1 LVIAT
6 PPMFGARRTELR
18 PRRARS
24 PFPPMLDCADVNF
37 YATRVAMDETVAKY
51 RRLDPQEIISTVKAL
66 NARIEG
72 RFPNSGLGKI
82 SAELLRVANENVE
95 RVQWIQK
102 PNFLLRTGAAL
113 LSVVLISVVIDL
125 VTHIHQFQMNDY
137 TNFIQALDASIGS
150 VVFIGAAIL
159 FFVSWEN
166 RIKRGRA
173 LKAVHELRAMAHIVD
188 MHQLTK
194 DPENYFG
201 RATRPVKSPKR
212 EMTPFE
218 LNRYFDYC
226 NDSLALISKIA
237 ALYVQGFQDPVVLD
251 AVDDVED
258 LTSGLARKIWQKI
271 IILDNLTRS
280 LPAETTLADAEE
292 PETS

>member
-1 LVIAT
+1 
-6 PPMFGARRTELR
+6 
-18 PRRARS
+18 
-24 PFPPMLDCADVNF
+24 MLA
-37 YATRVAMDETVAKY
+37 AMEQTVAKY
-51 RRLDPQEIISTVKAL
+51 RQLDSREIIETVKAL
-66 NARIEG
+66 NLRVEK

-82 SAELLRVANENVE
+82 SAELLNVAEENIE

-102 PNFLLRTGAAL
+102 PNLLLRCATIL
-113 LSVVLISVVIDL
+113 MSVVMIAVVIDM

-150 VVFIGAAIL
+150 VVFIGAAVVFL
-159 FFVSWEN
+159 VSWEN
-166 RIKRGRA
+166 RIKRDRA
-173 LKAVHELRAMAHIVD
+173 LKAIHELRAMAHIVD

-194 DPENYFG
+194 DPESYFG
-201 RATRPVKSPKR
+201 RGTRPSSPPKR
-212 EMTPFE
+212 DMTPFE

-237 ALYVQGFQDPVVLD
+237 ALYVQGYQDPVLLD

-258 LTSGLARKIWQKI
+258 LTSGLSRKIWQKI

-280 LPAETTLADAEE
+280 MPVEKNEAD
-292 PETS
+292 PTSAP

>member
-1 LVIAT
+1 
-6 PPMFGARRTELR
+6 
-18 PRRARS
+18 
-24 PFPPMLDCADVNF
+24 ML
-37 YATRVAMDETVAKY
+37 
-51 RRLDPQEIISTVKAL
+51 L
-66 NARIEG
+66 
-72 RFPNSGLGKI
+72 
-82 SAELLRVANENVE
+82 
-95 RVQWIQK
+95 
-102 PNFLLRTGAAL
+102 
-113 LSVVLISVVIDL
+113 
-125 VTHIHQFQMNDY
+125 HIRQFKFDDY
-137 TNFIQALDASIGS
+137 TNFIQSLEASISS

-201 RATRPVKSPKR
+201 RATRPVKPPKR

-258 LTSGLARKIWQKI
+258 LTAGFSRKIWQKI
-271 IILDNLTRS
+271 NLLENLGRA
-280 LPAETTLADAEE
+280 LPAGEKG
-292 PETS
+292 

>member
-1 LVIAT
+1 
-6 PPMFGARRTELR
+6 
-18 PRRARS
+18 
-24 PFPPMLDCADVNF
+24 
-37 YATRVAMDETVAKY
+37 MDEIVAKY
-51 RRLDPQEIISTVKAL
+51 RRLDSQEIINTVKAL
-66 NARIEG
+66 HSRVEG
-72 RFPNSGLGKI
+72 RFPNSSLGKI
-82 SAELLRVANENVE
+82 SAELLSVANENIQ
-95 RVQWIQK
+95 RVQWIQR
-102 PNFLLRTGAAL
+102 PNILLRAGAAF
-113 LSVVLISVVIDL
+113 LSILLISVVVGL
-125 VTHIHQFQMNDY
+125 VMHIHQFKMDDY

-150 VVFIGAAIL
+150 VVFMGAAIL

-166 RIKRGRA
+166 RIKRNRA

-201 RATRPVKSPKR
+201 RATRPSKPPKR

-237 ALYVQGFQDPVVLD
+237 ALYVQGFQDPVLLD

-258 LTSGLARKIWQKI
+258 LTSGLSRKIWQKI
-271 IILDNLTRS
+271 ILLDNLTRS
-280 LPAETTLADAEE
+280 LPVEKQVADL
-292 PETS
+292 TSPP

>member
-1 LVIAT
+1 
-6 PPMFGARRTELR
+6 
-18 PRRARS
+18 
-24 PFPPMLDCADVNF
+24 
-37 YATRVAMDETVAKY
+37 MDETVAKY
-51 RRLDPQEIISTVKAL
+51 RQLDPREIINTVKAL
-66 NARIEG
+66 QSRIEG

-82 SAELLRVANENVE
+82 ADELVRIANENVE
-95 RVQWIQK
+95 RVQWIQQ
-102 PNFLLRTGAAL
+102 PNILLRAGAAI
-113 LSVVLISVVIDL
+113 LSIILISVVADL

-166 RIKRGRA
+166 RIKRDRA
-173 LKAVHELRAMAHIVD
+173 LRAVHELRAMAHIVD

-201 RATRPVKSPKR
+201 RATRPTKPPKR

-237 ALYVQGFQDPVVLD
+237 ALYVQGFQDPVLLD

-258 LTSGLARKIWQKI
+258 LTSGLSRKIWQKI

-280 LPAETTLADAEE
+280 LPKETTLAD
-292 PETS
+292 PGDLDPQS

>member
-1 LVIAT
+1 
-6 PPMFGARRTELR
+6 
-18 PRRARS
+18 
-24 PFPPMLDCADVNF
+24 
-37 YATRVAMDETVAKY
+37 MDQTVAKY
-51 RRLDPQEIISTVKAL
+51 RRLDSQEIVNTVKAL
-66 NARIEG
+66 QVRIEG

-82 SAELLRVANENVE
+82 VDELLRVANENVA
-95 RVQWIQK
+95 RVQWIQR
-102 PNFLLRTGAAL
+102 PIILLRAGAAFL
-113 LSVVLISVVIDL
+113 SLILVSVVVGL
-125 VTHIHQFQMNDY
+125 VMHIHQFQMNDY

-150 VVFIGAAIL
+150 VVFMGAAIL

-166 RIKRGRA
+166 RIKRDRA

-201 RATRPVKSPKR
+201 RATRPSKTPKR

-237 ALYVQGFQDPVVLD
+237 ALYVQGFQDPVLLD

-258 LTSGLARKIWQKI
+258 LTTGLSRKIWQKI

-280 LPAETTLADAEE
+280 MPKETTLADPGELDAD
-292 PETS
+292 S

>member
-1 LVIAT
+1 
-6 PPMFGARRTELR
+6 MEEL
-18 PRRARS
+18 
-24 PFPPMLDCADVNF
+24 
-37 YATRVAMDETVAKY
+37 VAKY
-51 RRLDPQEIISTVKAL
+51 RRLDPQEIIRTVQTL
-66 NARIEG
+66 HQRIEG
-72 RFPNSGLGKI
+72 RFPGSGLGKI
-82 SAELLRVANENVE
+82 AAELLCVANENVT

-102 PNFLLRTGAAL
+102 PNILLRAGAVL
-113 LSVVLISVVIDL
+113 LSVSLLTVVVGL
-125 VTHIHQFQMNDY
+125 LMHIHQFQMTDY

-159 FFVSWEN
+159 FFVSWET
-166 RIKRGRA
+166 RLKRQRA

-201 RATRPVKSPKR
+201 RATRPARLPKR

-237 ALYVQGFQDPVVLD
+237 ALYVQGFQDAVLLD

-258 LTSGLARKIWQKI
+258 LTSGLSRKIWQKI

-280 LPAETTLADAEE
+280 LPPEITVADPTMLDEGE
-292 PETS
+292 P

>member
-1 LVIAT
+1 
-6 PPMFGARRTELR
+6 
-18 PRRARS
+18 
-24 PFPPMLDCADVNF
+24 
-37 YATRVAMDETVAKY
+37 MDETVSEY
-51 RRLDPQEIISTVKAL
+51 RRLDSQEIVSTVQAL
-66 NARIEG
+66 HTRIEG

-82 SAELLRVANENVE
+82 AAELLCVANENVE

-113 LSVVLISVVIDL
+113 LSLGMIVLVAGL
-125 VTHIHQFQMNDY
+125 VTNIHQFQMNDY

-159 FFVSWEN
+159 FLVTWEN
-166 RIKRGRA
+166 RIKRDRA

-201 RATRPVKSPKR
+201 RATRPAKPPKR
-212 EMTPFE
+212 QMTPFE

-226 NDSLALISKIA
+226 SDSLALISKIA
-237 ALYVQGFQDPVVLD
+237 ALYVQGFQDAVLLD

-258 LTSGLARKIWQKI
+258 LTTGLSRKIWQKI
-271 IILDNLTRS
+271 IILENLTRS
-280 LPAETTLADAEE
+280 LPRETTLADADE
-292 PETS
+292 PADEP

>member
-1 LVIAT
+1 MEEI
-6 PPMFGARRTELR
+6 
-18 PRRARS
+18 
-24 PFPPMLDCADVNF
+24 
-37 YATRVAMDETVAKY
+37 VAKY
-51 RRLDPQEIISTVKAL
+51 RRLDPQEIIGTVKTL
-66 NARIEG
+66 QVRIEG

-82 SAELLRVANENVE
+82 SAELLRVATETVE
-95 RVQWIQK
+95 RVHWIQK
-102 PNFLLRTGAAL
+102 PNFLLRAGAAL
-113 LSVVLISVVIDL
+113 LCVGMIVVVVSL
-125 VTHIHQFQMNDY
+125 VRHIHQFQMNDY

-150 VVFIGAAIL
+150 LVFIGAAML
-159 FFVSWEN
+159 FLVSWEN

-201 RATRPVKSPKR
+201 RASRPVSPPKR

-226 NDSLALISKIA
+226 SDSLALISKIA
-237 ALYVQGFQDPVVLD
+237 ALYVQGFQDPVLLD

-258 LTSGLARKIWQKI
+258 LTSGLSRKIWQKI

-280 LPAETTLADAEE
+280 LP
-292 PETS
+292 PETAVADPDESEA